1 MKWLL
6 WRQQRL
12 VFLSLGVID
21 IVVSFWAWHASR
33 AYVQGVRL
41 HCMEFGN
48 TLSFRSNSPLCL
60 TLDSFRNSV
69 DGSLNDNSSA
79 AFIFCVLAG
88 VILAITVIV
97 TEFDRSTIRVS
108 WSQSQTL
115 TRWFMWEWIG
125 GAIAT
130 IVLATPLAIIFGSWP
145 AVTRLNSAGVTSSR
159 GMLIVYGL
167 LAFSLTSLIGILI
180 RRSGWTIA
188 VSFALMLGIWL
199 GVSNVNRSLLMT
211 PSVAYSRDMNSNFG
225 PPTWSLQLNSGVAPY
240 HPGTIP
246 SDSLI
251 GSATTKWGRCYFG
264 TNNGAGKTSAQIS
277 QLQLSC
283 WKKMDLAQVW
293 IYVSPTELPRL
304 LTDDIA
310 GLVGLALLAGLVS
323 GSVVRRM
330 SV

>member
-41 HCMEFGN
+41 HCLEFGN

-69 DGSLNDNSSA
+69 DGSLNDNSA
-79 AFIFCVLAG
+79 AAMIFCVLAG
-88 VILAITVIV
+88 VIAAIAVIV

-108 WSQSQTL
+108 WSQSQTR
-115 TRWFMWEWIG
+115 TRWFMWEWMG

-130 IVLATPLAIIFGSWP
+130 IVLATPLALILGYWP
-145 AVTRLNSAGVTSSR
+145 AVTRLNGGGVTSSG
-159 GMLIVYGL
+159 GMLVVYGL
-167 LAFSLTSLIGILI
+167 LAFSLTSLVGILI

-188 VSFALMLGIWL
+188 VSIALMLGIWL
-199 GVSNVNRSLLMT
+199 GVSNVNRSFLMT
-211 PSVAYSRDMNSNFG
+211 PTATYALDMNSNFS
-225 PPTWSLQLNSGVAPY
+225 PPISSLELNYGRAPY

-246 SDSLI
+246 SDSLLS
-251 GSATTKWGRCYFG
+251 SATTKWATCYLG
-264 TNNGAGKTSAQIS
+264 KDNGATKTDAQIR
-277 QLQLSC
+277 QGQLSC
-283 WKKMDLAQVW
+283 WKKLDLAQVW

-304 LTDDIA
+304 LREDIA
-310 GLVGLALLAGLVS
+310 GLVGLALLTGLVS

>member
-6 WRQQRL
+6 WRQLRL
-12 VFLSLGVID
+12 VLLALGVVD
-21 IVVSFWAWHASR
+21 IAVSYWAWHASR
-33 AYVQGVRL
+33 AYFQGVQL
-41 HCMEFGN
+41 HCLAFGGP
-48 TLSFRSNSPLCL
+48 TFLSNSPLCL
-60 TLDSFRNSV
+60 SLDSFRNSV
-69 DGSLNDNSSA
+69 DGSINDNASA
-79 AFIFCVLAG
+79 AFIFCTLAG

-108 WSQSQTL
+108 WSQSQTR
-115 TRWFMWEWIG
+115 TRWFVWEWIG

-130 IVLATPLAIIFGSWP
+130 IVLATPLALIFGYWP
-145 AVTRLNSAGVTSSR
+145 AVTRLNSAGITSSG

-167 LAFSLTSLIGILI
+167 LAFALTSFVGILI

-188 VSFALMLGIWL
+188 VSISLMLGIWL
-199 GVSNVNRSLLMT
+199 GLSNVNRSFLMT
-211 PSVAYSRDMNSNFG
+211 PTVTYSRDMNSNQQT
-225 PPTWSLQLNSGVAPY
+225 PTWALEINYGRAPY

-251 GSATTKWGRCYFG
+251 GSATTNWSNCYMG
-264 TNNGAGKTSAQIS
+264 KDNGAGKTSAQLS
-277 QLQLSC
+277 QLQLAC

-293 IYVSPTELPRL
+293 IYVSPTVLPTL